1 MMKGDLEKAT
11 STLKSLRSA
20 DDVSDEMNAIQS
32 TIEEEAKNRGKSVF
46 IAFFSFAF
54 CVFSPCFL
62 FVGSWVGVNLSSIL
76 IAEYSIMTSLFVSL
90 FFESFLAI

>member
-1 MMKGDLEKAT
+1 MKGDLEKAT

-32 TIEEEAKNRGKSVF
+32 TIEEEANNRGKSVF
-46 IAFFSFAF
+46 IAFFFSFAF
-54 CVFSPCFL
+54 CMFLPYFL
-62 FVGSWVGVNLSSIL
+62 FVGSWMGVNLSSIL